1 MKEICLLSGISGLT
15 FDPDTAA
22 MFPTS
27 KSSHLNRKGSL
38 KQQFLSLSLS
48 LSFSVWVWLQPQAN
62 QTCSQVIWAV
72 FVIWDNDKHFLKT
85 IFFVHYHA
93 DKILFYL
100 HDNVKSNW
108 PTMSDTVTLT
118 RLSFAKPKRATSP
131 ACQPHFELDKV
142 HIPQLRRLWL
152 FQCSAGKTRDLH
164 PKPCCIPQDNG
175 TAVLGDRRG
184 FAKTHSSRS
193 QKSAIMA
200 RFLSQQ
206 LAE

>member
-15 FDPDTAA
+15 FDPDIAA

-38 KQQFLSLSLS
+38 KQQFFSLSEWAYSHKQIRLAHRWFEPFLS
-48 LSFSVWVWLQPQAN
+48 YETTINTFLKLFFISFSLF
-62 QTCSQVIWAV
+62 IE
-72 FVIWDNDKHFLKT
+72 
-85 IFFVHYHA
+85 
-93 DKILFYL
+93 ILLYL
-100 HDNVKSNW
+100 HANVKSNW
-108 PTMSDTVTLT
+108 PTMSDTITLT
-118 RLSFAKPKRATSP
+118 RLSFAKPKRATLP
-131 ACQPHFELDKV
+131 ACQPHFELDRV
-142 HIPQLRRLWL
+142 RIPQPRRLWL

-200 RFLSQQ
+200 WFLSQP